1 MPMVD
6 PRSFPRK
13 WGNTIQT
20 GNVKAVLSL
29 YSPNAVLVP
38 TYSGKI
44 LQGHKEL
51 AGYFKEFTARPN
63 MQVAITKVVMRRDKA
78 TPAVS
83 GFYTIKWGNG
93 GPNETAR
100 ARFTYVLEPVRD
112 NQGNVD
118 WRAITHHSS
127 VVP

>member
-1 MPMVD
+1 MAMID
-6 PRSFPRK
+6 PRTFPRK
-13 WGNTIQT
+13 WGNAIQT
-20 GNVKAVLSL
+20 GNIKAALSM
-29 YSPNAVLVP
+29 YSSNAVLVP
-38 TYSGKI
+38 TYSSEI

-51 AGYFKEFTARPN
+51 AGYFREFMGRPN
-63 MQVAITKVVMRRDKA
+63 MKVSITKVVLRRDKA

-93 GPNETAR
+93 GPNETAQ

-112 NQGNVD
+112 PQGKVD

>member
-6 PRSFPRK
+6 PRTYPRK
-13 WGNTIQT
+13 WANAIQSGNI
-20 GNVKAVLSL
+20 KAILDL
-29 YSPNAVLVP
+29 YSPSAVLVP
-38 TYSGKI
+38 TYSSSI
-44 LQGHKEL
+44 LQGRKEL
-51 AGYFKEFTARPN
+51 AGYFREFTARPN
-63 MQVAITKVVMRRDKA
+63 MQVSITKVVMRRDKA

-83 GFYTIKWGNG
+83 GFYTIKFGNG
-93 GPNETAR
+93 GPNETAK

-112 NQGNVD
+112 QQGNVE